1 MAGELR
7 ADARRNRDAVLAAA
21 RFVFAEDGV
30 DAPLDAIA
38 QRAGVGRATIYRRFA
53 TREALIRAVF
63 DSTIDGLQEIVDEA
77 DPDRAFVEALVAATE
92 MLGADRGF
100 VDAVGRRPE
109 LEQIAEHV
117 ENRFLDVVTEPL
129 RAAQR
134 AGIIRPDLEARDTL
148 VLLDML
154 SGAARTG
161 AGRERRALALL
172 LDALR
177 PTVTGRAAGRARPDR
192 TTR

>member
-1 MAGELR
+1 MSDQLR
-7 ADARRNRDAVLAAA
+7 ADARRNRDAVLDAA
-21 RFVFAEDGV
+21 RSVFAEDGL

-38 QRAGVGRATIYRRFA
+38 RRAGVGRATIYRRFA
-53 TREALIRAVF
+53 TREDLVRAIF
-63 DSTIDGLQEIVDEA
+63 DTTIDTLQVIADRA
-77 DPDRAFVEALVAATE
+77 DPARAFVEALVAASE

-109 LEQIAEHV
+109 LREIAEYV
-117 ENRFLDVVTEPL
+117 EERFLDVVSEPL
-129 RAAQR
+129 SRAQR
-134 AGIIRPDLEARDTL
+134 AGIVRRDLEAQDAL

-172 LDALR
+172 LDTVVVH
-177 PTVTGRAAGRARPDR
+177 PT
-192 TTR
+192 

>member
-1 MAGELR
+1 MADELR

-21 RFVFAEDGV
+21 RLVFAENGL

-38 QRAGVGRATIYRRFA
+38 RRAGVGRATIYRRFP
-53 TREALIRAVF
+53 TRETLIRAMF
-63 DSTIDGLQEIVDEA
+63 DSTIDALQEVVDEA
-77 DPDRAFVEALVAATE
+77 APDAAFVEAIVAATD

-100 VDAVGRRPE
+100 VDAVGRRPD
-109 LEQIAEHV
+109 LQLIAEHV
-117 ENRFLDVVTEPL
+117 ESRFLGVVTGPL
-129 RAAQR
+129 RRAQR
-134 AGIIRPDLEARDTL
+134 AGNVRRDLKPQDTL

-161 AGRERRALALL
+161 GGRERRALALL

-177 PTVTGRAAGRARPDR
+177 PPVRRRGSGRARSGR
-192 TTR
+192 ATR